1 MKTST
6 NTFENDVLSS
16 ELPVLVDFFATWC
29 GPCQMLGP
37 VLEEVAKRYEG
48 RAKVLKVDIEEAPEL
63 AERYGINAVP
73 TLILF
78 NQGKP
83 VQQIMGMQSARQLAA
98 VLDPVASPVTA

>member
-6 NTFENDVLSS
+6 NTFEKDVLRS

-37 VLEEVAKRYEG
+37 VLEGAAKRYEG

-78 NQGKP
+78 NQGKS
-83 VQQIMGMQSARQLAA
+83 VQQVRGMQSARQLTAL
-98 VLDPVASPVTA
+98 LDEVASAVTA

>member
-6 NTFENDVLSS
+6 NTFEKDVLRS

-78 NQGKP
+78 NQGKS
-83 VQQIMGMQSARQLAA
+83 VQQVRGMQSARQLTAL
-98 VLDPVASPVTA
+98 LDEVASAVTA